1 MKKFFTSI
9 AILSSAAV
17 AGFGLVASIAVA
29 NPGTDEHGNWLQ
41 NYEYYWRVVDPD
53 PNGLNC
59 RMRGT
64 IGDILTIEN
73 RGYSLNFSSYW
84 VRTTLPQGYEF
95 RVGHMTGEGALM
107 FDDRGLPWIYNSDDD
122 CFVRANSHFVRPVPD
137 HPRLYR

>member
-1 MKKFFTSI
+1 MKFLTPITTLFTTTVSVLG
-9 AILSSAAV
+9 LS
-17 AGFGLVASIAVA
+17 ASVVMG
-29 NPGTDEHGNWLQ
+29 NPGTDNYGNWISP
-41 NYEYYWRVVDPD
+41 NYEYYWRVVDSD

-64 IGDILTIEN
+64 IEDILTIEN

-95 RVGHMTGEGALM
+95 RAGHMTREGALM
-107 FDDRGLPWIYNSDDD
+107 FDDRGLPWLYNSDDD
-122 CFVRANSHFVRPVPD
+122 CFVRANSSFVRPVPD